1 MEVTKKQIKF
11 RGKTIEELKTL
22 SVREFA
28 KYVKSNERRSIL
40 RQFQELEEF
49 INLAKRKLSKGK
61 KVKTHKR
68 SLVIVPE
75 MVGMKVQIYNG
86 QNFIPLEITGE
97 MLGHRFGEFALT
109 RAKIKHGKA
118 GVGSTKGTRAKAKK

>member
-1 MEVTKKQIKF
+1 MEVTKKQITF

>member
-11 RGKTIEELKTL
+11 RGKTIEELKNL

-61 KVKTHKR
+61 KVRTHKR

>member
-11 RGKTIEELKTL
+11 RGKNLDELKTL

-75 MVGMKVQIYNG
+75 MVGMKIQIYNG
-86 QNFIPLEITGE
+86 QTFIPLEITGE

-118 GVGSTKGTRAKAKK
+118 GVGSTKGTRAKSKK

>member
-1 MEVTKKQIKF
+1 MEVTKKQITF

-75 MVGMKVQIYNG
+75 MVGMKVQIYNR